1 MAPLWVACRL
11 SLSAVLSLSVL
22 TCFMLCLTQCA
33 SSVLIYDRLSL
44 LNLEEI
50 SNKLLYQAMSSPHAP
65 PPLLLS
71 IPDCLRRW
79 PCSLPARRR
88 GRRGGLAIKLKR
100 FLRLHREPQL
110 QLGFHAEGLAGK
122 CFIRWRSLEPVH
134 GWIISVF
141 ATSVAPL
148 PVIRSPRFLCGGVCT
163 DHLRSLPQA
172 NLSMDCLEYT
182 PRLRMALINARSLV
196 GL

>member
-11 SLSAVLSLSVL
+11 SLSAMLSLSVL
-22 TCFMLCLTQCA
+22 TCFMLCLMQCA

-50 SNKLLYQAMSSPHAP
+50 SNKLFYQAMSSPHYAP

-71 IPDCLRRW
+71 IPDCQRRW
-79 PCSLPARRR
+79 PCSLPARRRRRRR

-122 CFIRWRSLEPVH
+122 RFIHWRSLEPVH

-141 ATSVAPL
+141 PTSAAPP
-148 PVIRSPRFLCGGVCT
+148 PVICSPRFWRGGVCT
-163 DHLRSLPQA
+163 DHLR
-172 NLSMDCLEYT
+172 
-182 PRLRMALINARSLV
+182 
-196 GL
+196 